1 MQKNVYKRR
10 KMIETIQR
18 GKRRSTMTRKEQFMP
33 NGIPRKIRV
42 YDNLGETF
50 DRYTVVFTGN
60 YKGRNGCDYL
70 GMSENPYHPQGF
82 GQHGWHERVI
92 DYPSYTHLGKKIKFE
107 DLPQDCQ
114 RAVIEDYTEI
124 WGLGVTK

>member
-1 MQKNVYKRR
+1 M
-10 KMIETIQR
+10 ETIQR

-42 YDNLGETF
+42 YDNLGETC

-70 GMSENPYHPQGF
+70 GMSEHPYHPQGF

-92 DYPSYTHLGKKIKFE
+92 DYPSYTHLGKKIKFK
-107 DLPQDCQ
+107 DLPEDCK
-114 RAVIEDYTEI
+114 RAVVDDYVDI